1 MSYVLGYIVADGCIT
16 VSKGRKSR
24 PFSLNITSADRKHLY
39 KIREILASNHKISK
53 KSGNAP
59 NVAYQLQIR
68 NPILTTDLMNFGIL
82 PRKTANLNHIEV
94 PDKYF
99 SDFVRGFF
107 DGDGTIYTYKVNGTP
122 QIKAGFVSASLNF
135 LEKFNNQLC
144 KVINIPPKNIHKT
157 FSRHKNIPQYSICFY
172 INDCEKLANLM
183 YGNSP
188 SLYLL
193 RKKKV
198 FEKWK
203 LINRRHYL
211 KQNYP
216 SKIGWRLNQKV
227 LT

>member
-1 MSYVLGYIVADGCIT
+1 MSYIFGYITADGCIC
-16 VSKGRKSR
+16 KRKDRQNSYT
-24 PFSLNITSADRKHLY
+24 LNITSKDKEHLF
-39 KIREILASNHKISK
+39 KIKKDLCPNHPISMKYNSQKISYFQIQICNREIC
-53 KSGNAP
+53 
-59 NVAYQLQIR
+59 R
-68 NPILTTDLMNFGIL
+68 DLMNLGIL

-99 SDFVRGFF
+99 PDFVRGFF

-172 INDCEKLANLM
+172 IDDCRKLADFM
-183 YGNSP
+183 YGKNP
-188 SLYLL
+188 SLYLP
-193 RKKKV
+193 RKREV

-203 LINRRHYL
+203 LINRRHYI

-216 SKIGWRLNQKV
+216 SKIGWRLNEKSFV
-227 LT
+227 